1 MTICFYQTKLN
12 QNVMKEYKQKADN
25 LKVGFTVFAGI
36 IILLIFTVLIG
47 TNDFVFSKTYNLYIK
62 LDNTAGLVNGA
73 PVTLGGYKIGEI
85 EAIEFV
91 TVNSKAE
98 IRIKLKVK
106 SEYKDQIRMDSKA
119 RITSIG
125 ILGDKFVDIKIGSAS
140 EKVIPDNSFI
150 EEEQVLS
157 IDNISRN
164 IEPSIENL
172 NKALENIKDI
182 TETIAKGEGTVGKLI
197 NNSNTIDRL
206 NLILNKID
214 ITLTSL
220 QNENGSLNKLLTDDE
235 LYNNLSA
242 SINELKLFGK
252 NLNEGKGSLGKLLTN
267 DSLYN
272 NINSSADHLNMLL
285 QSARQDSTIING
297 LLNDKSLYLNLSE
310 LIIDMNK
317 LINDI
322 KENPDRYIKVSVF

>member
-12 QNVMKEYKQKADN
+12 QNVMREYKQKADN
-25 LKVGFTVFAGI
+25 LKVGFTVFVGI
-36 IILLIFTVLIG
+36 VILLIFTVLIG

-73 PVTLGGYKIGEI
+73 PVTLGGFKIGEI

-125 ILGDKFVDIKIGSAS
+125 ILGDKFVDIKIGSPD

-157 IDNISRN
+157 IDNISKN
-164 IEPSIENL
+164 IEPGIENF

-214 ITLTSL
+214 VTLTSL

-235 LYNNLSA
+235 LYNNLTA

-252 NLNEGKGSLGKLLTN
+252 NLNDGKGSLGKLLTD

-272 NINSSADHLNMLL
+272 NINSSADHLNMIL

-297 LLNDKSLYLNLSE
+297 LLNDKSLYMNLSE

-322 KENPDRYIKVSVF
+322 KENPDRYINVSVF

>member
-12 QNVMKEYKQKADN
+12 QSVMREYKQKADN
-25 LKVGFTVFAGI
+25 LKVGFTVFTGI
-36 IILLIFTVLIG
+36 VILLIFTVLIG

-85 EAIEFV
+85 EAIEFF
-91 TVNSKAE
+91 TVSSRAE
-98 IRIKLKVK
+98 IRIKLKIK
-106 SEYKDQIRMDSKA
+106 ADYRDQIRMDSKA

-125 ILGDKFVDIKIGSAS
+125 ILGDKFIDIKIGSPN
-140 EKVIPDNSFI
+140 ENVIPDNSFI

-157 IDNISRN
+157 IDNISKN
-164 IEPSIENL
+164 IEPGIENF
-172 NKALENIKDI
+172 NKVLENIKDI

-235 LYNNLSA
+235 LYNNLTA
-242 SINELKLFGK
+242 SINELKLFGE
-252 NLNEGKGSLGKLLTN
+252 NLNDGKGSLGKLLTD

-272 NINSSADHLNMLL
+272 NINSSADHLNMIL

-322 KENPDRYIKVSVF
+322 KENPDRYINVSIF

>member
-1 MTICFYQTKLN
+1 MR
-12 QNVMKEYKQKADN
+12 EYKQKADN
-25 LKVGFTVFAGI
+25 LKVGFTVFVGI
-36 IILLIFTVLIG
+36 VILLIFTVLIG

-125 ILGDKFVDIKIGSAS
+125 ILGDKFIDIKIGSPD
-140 EKVIPDNSFI
+140 EKVIPENSFI

-157 IDNISRN
+157 IDNISKN
-164 IEPSIENL
+164 IEPGIENL

-206 NLILNKID
+206 NLILDKID

-220 QNENGSLNKLLTDDE
+220 QNGNGSLNKLLTDDE

-242 SINELKLFGK
+242 SINELKLFGE
-252 NLNEGKGSLGKLLTN
+252 NLNDGKGSLGKLLTN

-272 NINSSADHLNMLL
+272 NINSSADHLNMIL

-297 LLNDKSLYLNLSE
+297 LLNDKSLYMNLSE

-322 KENPDRYIKVSVF
+322 KENPDRYINVSVF

>member
-12 QNVMKEYKQKADN
+12 QNVMREYKQKADN
-25 LKVGFTVFAGI
+25 LKVGFTVFVGI
-36 IILLIFTVLIG
+36 VILLIFTVLIG

-125 ILGDKFVDIKIGSAS
+125 ILGDKFIDIKIGSPD
-140 EKVIPDNSFI
+140 EKVIPENSFI

-157 IDNISRN
+157 IDNISKN
-164 IEPSIENL
+164 IEPGIENL

-206 NLILNKID
+206 NLILDKID

-220 QNENGSLNKLLTDDE
+220 QNGNGSLNKLLTDDE

-242 SINELKLFGK
+242 SINELKLFGE
-252 NLNEGKGSLGKLLTN
+252 NLNDGKGSLGKLLTN

-272 NINSSADHLNMLL
+272 NINSSADHLNMIL

-297 LLNDKSLYLNLSE
+297 LLNDKSLYMNLSE

-322 KENPDRYIKVSVF
+322 KENPDRYINVSVF